1 MNSDTHFANL
11 FPPNSKI
18 VATIPVCGVI
28 RLIFLLALFSGL
40 TAPAQV
46 PLPQEMLATTS
57 RLFDNFEQH
66 PTLHCSIVH
75 FNPFLD
81 FTFRYE
87 AGFLISVR
95 PEDFTPGG
103 AFGAFLRVTPQGGK
117 PEFYA
122 EKFDVPPIPAMM
134 AKQLSPKQLK
144 KIALQTSAGFAIGDG
159 RYSIDVLLMDRQ
171 NHACHTHWN
180 LKTPKH
186 NQPLTLP
193 PNTVSAIA
201 ANPWDGKL
209 QSNGIRLTVLL
220 HVAPMNPFA
229 TKLHAWDRGFL
240 LQLLACTAQAVALS
254 IGSRDCF

>member
-1 MNSDTHFANL
+1 MRIRRAIIRHAN
-11 FPPNSKI
+11 
-18 VATIPVCGVI
+18 A
-28 RLIFLLALFSGL
+28 
-40 TAPAQV
+40 
-46 PLPQEMLATTS
+46 
-57 RLFDNFEQH
+57 
-66 PTLHCSIVH
+66 
-75 FNPFLD
+75 NP
-81 FTFRYE
+81 
-87 AGFLISVR
+87 
-95 PEDFTPGG
+95 
-103 AFGAFLRVTPQGGK
+103 
-117 PEFYA
+117 
-122 EKFDVPPIPAMM
+122 
-134 AKQLSPKQLK
+134 
-144 KIALQTSAGFAIGDG
+144 
-159 RYSIDVLLMDRQ
+159 IDVLLMDRQ
-171 NHACHTHWN
+171 NHPCHTHWN